1 MTSNVRSQMRNSNIE
16 LLRIIAMLII
26 VIHHFGNL
34 GVFHLTDP
42 SRNLLYAGNLSYQI
56 IGTQLVCWGG
66 ILGNSIFILITG
78 YYLIKGHVNI
88 KKIFL
93 LLLAMFFYSWCIEG
107 IAYGIFTLPHTMKD
121 VIEQSIPI
129 WFGKNWFV
137 SCYIIFSFFIP
148 FINESLTLISK
159 ETYKR
164 FLILM
169 YIFYVCIPCFLGNTF
184 MNRSNFIFF
193 CFVYAI
199 GGYIRLYG
207 REFLFLPRFHKSI
220 CKIGIILLAII
231 LLSILFFDIAGTLL
245 NINLL
250 IRYGTHLL
258 VILLSIPLAV
268 CIFIYFLARKK
279 FYSRVLNVLGSA
291 TLGVYLIHENDLM
304 RIIIWD
310 KIFPNVD
317 FLHSDWYFLF
327 YLLKVFTIFILFSFI
342 DVLRKKYLESYVSRW
357 LSKVLKNIDLQKVW
371 LKLTQS

>member
-1 MTSNVRSQMRNSNIE
+1 M
-16 LLRIIAMLII
+16 
-26 VIHHFGNL
+26 
-34 GVFHLTDP
+34 
-42 SRNLLYAGNLSYQI
+42 
-56 IGTQLVCWGG
+56 
-66 ILGNSIFILITG
+66 
-78 YYLIKGHVNI
+78 
-88 KKIFL
+88 
-93 LLLAMFFYSWCIEG
+93 
-107 IAYGIFTLPHTMKD
+107 
-121 VIEQSIPI
+121 
-129 WFGKNWFV
+129 
-137 SCYIIFSFFIP
+137 
-148 FINESLTLISK
+148 
-159 ETYKR
+159 
-164 FLILM
+164 
-169 YIFYVCIPCFLGNTF
+169 
-184 MNRSNFIFF
+184 
-193 CFVYAI
+193 
-199 GGYIRLYG
+199 
-207 REFLFLPRFHKSI
+207 PRFHKSI
-220 CKIGIILLAII
+220 CKIGIILFAII